1 MKTKGFL
8 LALAF
13 TSVLGMASAST
24 LQPRRELAK
33 EAVLKRP
40 SHSHRLVVKFRDGLK
55 VRARNFTAESLNG
68 SDLSGVRGLLGK
80 YNARLRPLIAL
91 PEEALRALE
100 QRGEQRSGQAQ
111 PDLAA
116 MMIAEAPDA
125 ELELLANALNASAA
139 TEFVY
144 FEALFTPPPCTDL
157 PPTTPS
163 YVTNQTY
170 RGTNPGINMLQARTL
185 GSARGAGI
193 ALADCEYGFITD
205 HEDLCNITLEAGQTP
220 DPAYST
226 NWNHGTATLGEMV
239 ALDNAYGCEGLVTDV
254 TASFYP
260 EVSVE
265 AGFRRVTAIA
275 QAINA
280 SRAGDVVVLE
290 MQTRGPTNAYCPAE
304 YEAAVWIV
312 VNAGTAA
319 GVIIVAAAG
328 NGSQDLDWSMYQ
340 TYMNRGDSGA
350 IIVGAGTADTNHNKL
365 GFSTYGARVNLQG
378 WGKDVA
384 TLGYN
389 NRVPGTTN
397 ANQRYCTTFNGYQL
411 GHPHRGLGR
420 RRSPKPRGP
429 ATRASPGAR
438 RDARTPGV
446 YRRASRDRRPYWP
459 APGCLCG
466 RPGSARFRRN
476 VGRFCFH
483 RLPGDRDVP
492 SAVQHIGGRHQRRAV
507 SWARHDQAWQQFRAN
522 DDLQAHDPQ
531 GCGGHGDDRL
541 VKHTPY
547 RDRCS
552 I

>member
-397 ANQRYCTTFNGYQL
+397 ANQRYCTTFNGTSSATPIVASAAAAVQSL
-411 GHPHRGLGR
+411 AAQQLGR
-420 RRSPKPRGP
+420 RL
-429 ATRASPGAR
+429 
-438 RDARTPGV
+438 
-446 YRRASRDRRPYWP
+446 
-459 APGCLCG
+459 APGEMRALLEFTGVPQGTGGHIGPLPDVFAAG
-466 RPGSARFRRN
+466 RVVPDFGGTWVDFASTVSPETGTFRAPFN
-476 VGRFCFH
+476 TLAEGTNA
-483 RLPGDRDVP
+483 VP
-492 SAVQHIGGRHQRRAV
+492 SHGLVMIKRGSSSERMTISKPMTLKAAGGTATIG
-507 SWARHDQAWQQFRAN
+507 
-522 DDLQAHDPQ
+522 L
-531 GCGGHGDDRL
+531 
-541 VKHTPY
+541 
-547 RDRCS
+547 
-552 I
+552 